1 MSFFV
6 APTQPRNEETDAII
20 ARNSPFTISLPAV
33 SSNII
38 CVHNQE
44 VSANSVHQRFEVL
57 SAPQLP
63 NDNQDVS
70 TSESYSNPSAIMP
83 AEMIGEDIWSV
94 ILTHAPDGQLA
105 FALTCRMIRDVV
117 RWHGQR
123 IRSSIAHAITSKARL
138 KWALNLGCP
147 PDSVCLEAAAA
158 GELDVL
164 TYARSLQLPWG
175 HACETAA
182 ANGHLYCLKYAHQN
196 GCAWNETTSTA
207 AAANGH
213 LLCLKYVHMNG
224 CAWDR
229 SPEVSA
235 CAAAAGN
242 GQLDCLIYAH
252 VMGCLW
258 DDMTCRTAAANGH
271 LACLKYA
278 HEHGCQWDGDTRE
291 GAAEN
296 GHGTSRHARL
306 PLTKA
311 TSQASNMPTNTAV
324 HGTKIL
330 VKPPPKMAISTAC
343 NTQTKKRAP
352 GERWHVSFTPF
363 GGRPGCS
370 PLYLALQM
378 KLTRC

>member
-1 MSFFV
+1 MAMESDIRSNKLDLAVQSKAMSPGLV
-6 APTQPRNEETDAII
+6 PGS
-20 ARNSPFTISLPAV
+20 NSPFTISLPAV

-57 SAPQLP
+57 SAPELP
-63 NDNQDVS
+63 NDNQDAG

-182 ANGHLYCLKYAHQN
+182 ANGHLHCLKYAHQN
-196 GCAWNETTSTA
+196 GCAWNQTTSTA

-213 LLCLKYVHMNG
+213 LLCLK
-224 CAWDR
+224 
-229 SPEVSA
+229 
-235 CAAAAGN
+235 
-242 GQLDCLIYAH
+242 
-252 VMGCLW
+252 
-258 DDMTCRTAAANGH
+258 
-271 LACLKYA
+271 
-278 HEHGCQWDGDTRE
+278 
-291 GAAEN
+291 
-296 GHGTSRHARL
+296 
-306 PLTKA
+306 
-311 TSQASNMPTNTAV
+311 
-324 HGTKIL
+324 
-330 VKPPPKMAISTAC
+330 
-343 NTQTKKRAP
+343 
-352 GERWHVSFTPF
+352 
-363 GGRPGCS
+363 
-370 PLYLALQM
+370 
-378 KLTRC
+378 

>member
-1 MSFFV
+1 MESDIRSNKLDLAVQSKAMSPALV
-6 APTQPRNEETDAII
+6 PGS
-20 ARNSPFTISLPAV
+20 NSPFTISLPAV

-57 SAPQLP
+57 SAPELP
-63 NDNQDVS
+63 NDNQDAG

-182 ANGHLYCLKYAHQN
+182 ANGHLHCLKYAHQN
-196 GCAWNETTSTA
+196 GCAWNQTTSTA

-252 VMGCLW
+252 VM
-258 DDMTCRTAAANGH
+258 
-271 LACLKYA
+271 
-278 HEHGCQWDGDTRE
+278 E
-291 GAAEN
+291 
-296 GHGTSRHARL
+296 
-306 PLTKA
+306 
-311 TSQASNMPTNTAV
+311 
-324 HGTKIL
+324 
-330 VKPPPKMAISTAC
+330 
-343 NTQTKKRAP
+343 
-352 GERWHVSFTPF
+352 
-363 GGRPGCS
+363 
-370 PLYLALQM
+370 
-378 KLTRC
+378 